1 MDVVLKNTQY
11 DMFSP
16 QSGQRVGRFH
26 PEGVIPWRP
35 EEEISSG
42 GYYHSSSSSSSSSNK
57 SRTSNKRKVPPGIVL
72 SKAHG
77 SSLEYRES
85 LRYEL
90 EAMQQHH
97 HPQQQQQQQQQSMM
111 TMTMKSTAFEVMW
124 CCPEPELG
132 DAVVSLNCQLR
143 STGRW
148 VKLSYL
154 LKESAIR

>member
-42 GYYHSSSSSSSSSNK
+42 GYYHSNNSSSSNK

-72 SKAHG
+72 SKAHE

-90 EAMQQHH
+90 EAMHQQQH
-97 HPQQQQQQQQQSMM
+97 QQQQQSMM

-148 VKLSYL
+148 VKLSYS